1 MKQNVYDYS
10 FELRR
15 SRKKSITA
23 ALTVTGILI
32 VLLTVVS
39 NWILFPVFIRS
50 DSMLPDL
57 TKNTAIFVSPLF
69 KNPKRGELVYLSR
82 LDDEKQTLPLSVLN
96 KVVAFFTF
104 QQIEPFGYNDRLTGQ
119 PCVRRVMA
127 LPGDTIYMKD
137 YMLFVKPQDKSL
149 YLSEF
154 EMAEKEYSIQIYS
167 VPVEW
172 DGLGSKGNMEPM
184 TLGEDEYFVLAD
196 NRIEALDSRL
206 WGTVPG
212 DRIRGRVVM
221 EYFPFNKFQ
230 FF

>member
-15 SRKKSITA
+15 SRKKNITTT
-23 ALTVTGILI
+23 LTVTFILI
-32 VLLTVVS
+32 IMLSLVCNLV
-39 NWILFPVFIRS
+39 LFPVFVRS
-50 DSMLPDL
+50 ESMAPDIS
-57 TKNTAIFVSPLF
+57 KNSAVFVSPLF
-69 KNPKRGELVYLSR
+69 RTPNRGDLVYLSR
-82 LDDEKQTLPLSVLN
+82 LDDEKQPVLLAVLN
-96 KVVAFFTF
+96 KIVAFFTF
-104 QQIEPFGYNDRLTGQ
+104 QQVEPFGYTDRLTGQ
-119 PCVRRVMA
+119 PSVRRVMA

-137 YMLFVKPQDKSL
+137 YMLYVKPQDKNL

-172 DGLGSKGNMEPM
+172 DGLGSAGNMAPM
-184 TLGEDEYFVLAD
+184 TLGDDEYFVLAD

-206 WGTVPG
+206 WGTIPG
-212 DRIRGRVVM
+212 ERIKGKVIL
-221 EYFPFNKFQ
+221 EYFPFKKFR

>member
-69 KNPKRGELVYLSR
+69 KNPKRGDLVYLSR
-82 LDDEKQTLPLSVLN
+82 LDDEKQPLPLSVLN

-172 DGLGSKGNMEPM
+172 DGLGSTGNMEPM
-184 TLGEDEYFVLAD
+184 TLGEDEYFALAD

-230 FF
+230 LF

>member
-23 ALTVTGILI
+23 AFTVTGILVV
-32 VLLTVVS
+32 VLTLVCNLV
-39 NWILFPVFIRS
+39 LFPVFVRS
-50 DSMLPDL
+50 DSMGPDIS
-57 TKNTAIFVSPLF
+57 KNSAVFVSPLF
-69 KNPKRGELVYLSR
+69 RSPKRGDLVYLSR
-82 LDDEKQTLPLSVLN
+82 LDDEKQPLPLSILN

-104 QQIEPFGYNDRLTGQ
+104 QQIEPFGYTDRLTGQ
-119 PCVRRVMA
+119 PSIRRVMA

-137 YMLFVKPQDKSL
+137 YMLFVKPQDKNL

-172 DGLGSKGNMEPM
+172 DGLASTGNMEPI

-206 WGTVPG
+206 WGSIPG
-212 DRIRGRVVM
+212 DRIRGKVIL
-221 EYFPFNKFQ
+221 EYFPFKKFK

>member
-23 ALTVTGILI
+23 AFTVTGILVV
-32 VLLTVVS
+32 VLTLVCNLV
-39 NWILFPVFIRS
+39 LFPVFVRS
-50 DSMLPDL
+50 DSMGPDI
-57 TKNTAIFVSPLF
+57 TKNSAVFVSPLF
-69 KNPKRGELVYLSR
+69 RSPKRGDLVYLSR
-82 LDDEKQTLPLSVLN
+82 LDDEKQPVPLSILN
-96 KVVAFFTF
+96 KIVSFFTF
-104 QQIEPFGYNDRLTGQ
+104 QQIEPFGHTDRLTGQ
-119 PCVRRVMA
+119 PTVRRVMA

-172 DGLGSKGNMEPM
+172 DGLGSTGNMEPL

-206 WGTVPG
+206 WGCIPG
-212 DRIRGRVVM
+212 ERIKGKVIL
-221 EYFPFNKFQ
+221 EYFPFKKFK